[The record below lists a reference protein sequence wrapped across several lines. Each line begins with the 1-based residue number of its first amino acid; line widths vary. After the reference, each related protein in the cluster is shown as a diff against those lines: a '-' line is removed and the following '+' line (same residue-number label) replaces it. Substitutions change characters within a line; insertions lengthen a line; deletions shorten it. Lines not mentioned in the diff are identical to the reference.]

1 MQEIIKILIGILILV
16 FGIPIGNYLN
26 KKTEDEQKQGQKW
39 FKLLIFIG
47 LIGGFM
53 GLVVG
58 IDWIMFGFFF
68 ITIITSRSLV
78 TKNIPR
84 KNKLNLL

>member
-1 MQEIIKILIGILILV
+1 LV